1 MLYKKEKEKNEV
13 VLNSQFSMAFV
24 DAVDQLIWTNLP
36 DEDHEIL

>member
-24 DAVDQLIWTNLP
+24 DVVDQLICTNLP
-36 DEDHEIL
+36 DEDN

>member
-24 DAVDQLIWTNLP
+24 DVVDQLIWTNLP
-36 DEDHEIL
+36 DEDH